1 MPQWLPNSSAARS
14 AQRWRPQYETDQLRS
29 RRLGQRPKEVSMSGS
44 DVPDRVR
51 VLKDVVVATQS
62 GTIAFSAGQVVAD
75 KHLIAALVNSDAQLE
90 TIS

>member
-1 MPQWLPNSSAARS
+1 
-14 AQRWRPQYETDQLRS
+14 
-29 RRLGQRPKEVSMSGS
+29 MSGS